1 MEGNI
6 VSDTIISQR
15 TKESPEP
22 TSRSLSTVLAGHRG
36 NRIREGLLAY
46 FFLLP
51 ALTIIFVFGI
61 FPLAFSAYESTLRGL
76 NRIVGTYDGLG
87 NYARALGNLAYVL
100 GFWLAVVLAYLGL
113 RSLREKVQLARAK
126 GDTPWLWAVP
136 AIVLAAGAALFLRFF
151 FIFLPLL
158 LGIADQMRDAQRAG
172 EGGPAELFR
181 RFLGETFAL
190 PEVQGPFWTAII
202 VLGVGAALSYAVS
215 RMVTENRR
223 HPEYFAGLFESFVL
237 FLGAGFLAWFT
248 WIEVQRAYTAA
259 LEDGTELAIWSQIV
273 TISAGIVLLVL
284 SWWVWRSAAGR
295 ETNVSTLARLSAAA
309 ILGIGAWVLI
319 GELPRAAAGGDSDW
333 WQGLLNTVYY
343 SAGSIPFQFGIS
355 LMLAT
360 FLFQNIRGKSLFR
373 IIYFLPYITP
383 TVGAAAAFRILFSGR
398 FDGPVNQFFT
408 LLGFNAQG
416 WLNEPA
422 GVFTLLLGNFMN
434 VPDWAAGPS
443 LSLVVIII
451 FGVWTFIGFNTVIF
465 LAGLGSI
472 PSALYEAAAIDGAG
486 RWAQFRH
493 VTLPLLSPTIYFL
506 MLYAVIG
513 TFKAFN
519 HIYVLRTA
527 AALGTSDTVSIVIFQ
542 AMKRDTRYGYAAA
555 LAILLLIIVLVLT
568 AINNRVAS
576 KRVFYG

>member
-1 MEGNI
+1 M
-6 VSDTIISQR
+6 SDTLISQR
-15 TKESPEP
+15 TKETPEP
-22 TSRSLSTVLAGHRG
+22 TTNPLAALFAGRRGSRL
-36 NRIREGLLAY
+36 REGLLAY
-46 FFLLP
+46 LFLLP
-51 ALTIIFVFGI
+51 ALVIIFVFGI

-87 NYARALGNLAYVL
+87 NYTRAVGDLAYVL
-100 GFWLAVVLAYLGL
+100 GFWLAIALAYLGL
-113 RSLREKVQLARAK
+113 RTVNEKVQLARAK
-126 GDTPWLWAVP
+126 EDSPWLWTLP
-136 AIVLAAGAALFLRFF
+136 ALVLAAGAALFLRFF
-151 FIFLPLL
+151 FVFLPLL

-172 EGGPAELFR
+172 EGGPGELFR

-190 PEVQGPFWTAII
+190 PEVQGPLWTALI
-202 VLGVGAALSYAVS
+202 VIGIGAGLAFAVA
-215 RMVTENRR
+215 RLLPANRR
-223 HPEYFAGLFESFVL
+223 HGDYFAALFESFIL
-237 FLGAGFLAWFT
+237 LLGAAFLAWFT
-248 WIEVQRAYTAA
+248 WIEVQSAYAAA
-259 LEDGTELAIWSQIV
+259 LEEGIELALWSQIV
-273 TISAGIVLLVL
+273 TISAGIVLLGL
-284 SWWVWRSAAGR
+284 SWVVWRGAGGR
-295 ETNVSTLARLSAAA
+295 DSNLSTLLRLSAAA
-309 ILGIGAWVLI
+309 MLAIGAWVLI
-319 GELPRAAAGGDSDW
+319 GELPRAAAAGDSDW

-355 LMLAT
+355 LTLAT

-398 FDGPVNQFFT
+398 VDGPVNQLFT
-408 LLGFNAQG
+408 LLGLNAQG

-422 GVFTLLLGNFMN
+422 GVVSLLLGNVMN
-434 VPDWAAGPS
+434 VPEWASGPS

-472 PSALYEAAAIDGAG
+472 PSALYEAASIDGAG

-506 MLYAVIG
+506 TLYAVIG